1 MVSCSHIYYNMFSRE
16 EAKRVREDFWTNF
29 GKEYPR
35 KWVLYD
41 TKIKDIQLKFT
52 FTNEKAIVSLDITSP
67 DEIIRAYY
75 FEKMQALQNIL
86 LTEYLPDAE
95 YEANYELPEGKSISR
110 IFVEIKRVNIY
121 RKTDWPLVQE
131 FLYDR
136 MDLLERFFLE
146 YRDIID
152 S

>member
-1 MVSCSHIYYNMFSRE
+1 MFSRE
-16 EAKRVREDFWTNF
+16 EAKRVREEFWTNF

-52 FTNEKAIVSLDITSP
+52 FTTEVAGVSLDITSA
-67 DEIIRAYY
+67 DEIIREYY
-75 FEKMQALQNIL
+75 YEKMLSLKNIL
-86 LTEYLPDAE
+86 LTKYLPDAK
-95 YEANYELPEGKSISR
+95 YEAHYDLPEGKTISR
-110 IFVEIKRVNIY
+110 VFVEIKHVNIY
-121 RKTDWPLVQE
+121 RKTDWPLVEE

-136 MDLLERFFLE
+136 MDLFESFFLE
-146 YRDIID
+146 YRDVID